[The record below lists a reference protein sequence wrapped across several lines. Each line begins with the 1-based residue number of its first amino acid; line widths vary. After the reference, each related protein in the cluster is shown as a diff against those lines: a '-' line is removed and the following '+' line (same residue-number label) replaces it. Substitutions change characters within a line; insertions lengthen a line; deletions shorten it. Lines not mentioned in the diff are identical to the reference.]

1 MPIPVNP
8 QVTNDALVKHT
19 AIMIND
25 NHKQY
30 DLVASFKSQYD
41 SRSNEQ
47 IKAFNNVG
55 KEISKN
61 LQLQSLG
68 NKLGNIFNNGFKSF
82 TAPFRHLSASIGN
95 AFSGLKSTLVAPFKG
110 ISNKFGTMFGGLKDK
125 LSALKPSNI
134 KNKIANVVKK
144 PKEAVKTLL
153 GQNDEQLKAR
163 YYRIWWNPKKV
174 AKIWAKEFAKVK
186 ESKTVKKKESGTADL
201 GSVFFNVN
209 KVLRG
214 IALGVSLISKAVAFF
229 FLGPGAGIALAIG
242 IAPLVALLGF
252 IFYTIFEK
260 VSPLI
265 DAIQNTVIPL
275 IQSIGE
281 KLNMFLQNPGQFI
294 REAIEGSITGIVGGV
309 VGGVSNIFSGVGGNE
324 QTGTTDMD
332 VVFKYLGAITR
343 LLKDTNTYIKTDLP
357 SAIHDKFKANV
368 SVNTEEG
375 TAQLSLSSFPSI
387 DSFQKMF
394 NEEFGVL
401 ANTFNGAIDK
411 VVNTITGYTEK
422 IEYFHNRLFAGL
434 DEIKS
439 LIAKSTNQ
447 TFTDTSKDFATAFVT
462 YVKDSMSL
470 LFGKDERAVKQNVE
484 VGEVNPF
491 AEIISGFEKMN
502 KESIQLLT
510 DIRTSIL
517 NIEKSKIKIGN
528 ELATNTGTTSDA
540 KKTNN
545 LQNITLN
552 YQVDIDSVIKKMDET
567 NEKLDGI
574 LTNTSLT
581 ESSDRKIGSVWSI

>member
-1 MPIPVNP
+1 MPNPVNP

-82 TAPFRHLSASIGN
+82 TAPFRHLSASIGS

-144 PKEAVKTLL
+144 PKEAIKTLL

-163 YYRIWWNPKKV
+163 YFRIWWNPKKV

-186 ESKTVKKKESGTADL
+186 ESRPVKKKESGTADL

-214 IALGVSLISKAVAFF
+214 IASGVSLISKAVAFF

-309 VGGVSNIFSGVGGNE
+309 VGGVSNIFSGIGGKE
-324 QTGTTDMD
+324 QTGSTDMD
-332 VVFKYLGAITR
+332 VTFKYLGAITR

-357 SAIHDKFKANV
+357 SAIHDKFKASV
-368 SVNTEEG
+368 SVNTEEV

-387 DSFQKMF
+387 DNFQKMF
-394 NEEFGVL
+394 NEEFSIL
-401 ANTFNGAIDK
+401 ANTFNSAIDK
-411 VVNTITGYTEK
+411 VVTTLTGYTEK
-422 IEYFHNRLFAGL
+422 IEYFHNRLL
-434 DEIKS
+434 
-439 LIAKSTNQ
+439 
-447 TFTDTSKDFATAFVT
+447 TDNKEFITAFVT
-462 YVKDSMSL
+462 SMKESLSL

-484 VGEVNPF
+484 VGETNPF

-502 KESIQLLT
+502 RESIQLLT
-510 DIRTSIL
+510 DIKTSIL

-574 LTNTSLT
+574 LTNTSLN
-581 ESSDRKIGSVWSI
+581 ENNDRKIGSVWSI

>member
-1 MPIPVNP
+1 MPINP

-30 DLVASFKSQYD
+30 DLVASFKSQYNA
-41 SRSNEQ
+41 RSNEQ

-61 LQLQSLG
+61 LQLQALG
-68 NKLGNIFNNGFKSF
+68 NKLGNIFNNGFKSL
-82 TAPFRHLSASIGN
+82 TAPFKHLSASIGN
-95 AFSGLKSTLVAPFKG
+95 AFSGLKTTLVAPFKG
-110 ISNKFGTMFGGLKDK
+110 ISNKFGSMFGGLKDK
-125 LSALKPSNI
+125 LSELKPSNI

-144 PKEAVKTLL
+144 PREAVKTLL

-163 YYRIWWNPKKV
+163 YYRTWWNPKKV
-174 AKIWAKEFAKVK
+174 AKIWAKEFAKVN
-186 ESKTVKKKESGTADL
+186 ENKTIKKKESGTADL
-201 GSVFFNVN
+201 GSVFFNIN

-214 IALGVSLISKAVAFF
+214 IAQGVSMISKAVAFF

-260 VSPLI
+260 ISPLI

-309 VGGVSNIFSGVGGNE
+309 VGGVSNIFGGGRHEQSGS
-324 QTGTTDMD
+324 TDMD
-332 VVFKYLGAITR
+332 VVFKYMGSITR
-343 LLKDTNTYIKTDLP
+343 LLRDTNTYIKTDLP
-357 SAIHDKFKANV
+357 TAFHDKFKENI
-368 SVNTEEG
+368 SVKTEEG
-375 TAQLSLSSFPSI
+375 TVKLPMSSFPSI
-387 DSFQKMF
+387 DNFKKMF
-394 NEEFGVL
+394 NEELGIL
-401 ANTFNGAIDK
+401 ANTFNSAIDK
-411 VVNTITGYTEK
+411 VITTITGYTEK
-422 IEYFHNRLFAGL
+422 IENFHNRLF
-434 DEIKS
+434 
-439 LIAKSTNQ
+439 
-447 TFTDTSKDFATAFVT
+447 TDNNKEFITAFVT
-462 YVKDSMSL
+462 TMKDSLSL
-470 LFGKDERAVKQNVE
+470 LYGKDERAVKQNVE
-484 VGEVNPF
+484 VGNVNPF

-502 KESIQLLT
+502 NESIKLLT
-510 DIRTSIL
+510 DIKTSIL
-517 NIEKSKIKIGN
+517 NIEKNKIKIGN
-528 ELATNTGTTSDA
+528 ELASNTGTTSDA

-581 ESSDRKIGSVWSI
+581 ESNDRKIGSVWSI

>member
-1 MPIPVNP
+1 MPNPVNP

-82 TAPFRHLSASIGN
+82 TAPFRHLSASIGS

-144 PKEAVKTLL
+144 PKEAIKTLL

-186 ESKTVKKKESGTADL
+186 ESRPVKKKESGTADL

-214 IALGVSLISKAVAFF
+214 IASGVSLISKAVAFF

-309 VGGVSNIFSGVGGNE
+309 VGGVSNIFSGIGGKE
-324 QTGTTDMD
+324 QTGSTDMD
-332 VVFKYLGAITR
+332 VTFKYLGAITR

-357 SAIHDKFKANV
+357 SAIHDKFKASV
-368 SVNTEEG
+368 SVNTEEV

-387 DSFQKMF
+387 DNFQKMF
-394 NEEFGVL
+394 NEEFSIL
-401 ANTFNGAIDK
+401 ANTFNSAIDK
-411 VVNTITGYTEK
+411 VVTTLTGYTEK
-422 IEYFHNRLFAGL
+422 IEYFHNRLL
-434 DEIKS
+434 
-439 LIAKSTNQ
+439 
-447 TFTDTSKDFATAFVT
+447 TDNKEFITAFVT
-462 YVKDSMSL
+462 SMKESLSL

-484 VGEVNPF
+484 VGETNPF

-502 KESIQLLT
+502 RESIQLLT
-510 DIRTSIL
+510 DIKTSIL

-574 LTNTSLT
+574 LTNTSLN
-581 ESSDRKIGSVWSI
+581 ENNDRKIGSVWSI

>member
-1 MPIPVNP
+1 MEDSKREMAVRLLKFNIKKSRLRNVIPLRYDETQKNEF
-8 QVTNDALVKHT
+8 
-19 AIMIND
+19 INIAAE
-25 NHKQY
+25 
-30 DLVASFKSQYD
+30 L
-41 SRSNEQ
+41 
-47 IKAFNNVG
+47 FN
-55 KEISKN
+55 
-61 LQLQSLG
+61 
-68 NKLGNIFNNGFKSF
+68 
-82 TAPFRHLSASIGN
+82 
-95 AFSGLKSTLVAPFKG
+95 
-110 ISNKFGTMFGGLKDK
+110 
-125 LSALKPSNI
+125 SNI
-134 KNKIANVVKK
+134 KEIGGL
-144 PKEAVKTLL
+144 T
-153 GQNDEQLKAR
+153 
-163 YYRIWWNPKKV
+163 
-174 AKIWAKEFAKVK
+174 
-186 ESKTVKKKESGTADL
+186 DL
-201 GSVFFNVN
+201 ET
-209 KVLRG
+209 
-214 IALGVSLISKAVAFF
+214 
-229 FLGPGAGIALAIG
+229 
-242 IAPLVALLGF
+242 F
-252 IFYTIFEK
+252 IIRE
-260 VSPLI
+260 
-265 DAIQNTVIPL
+265 TVINNESCS
-275 IQSIGE
+275 SIGE
-281 KLNMFLQNPGQFI
+281 KINMFLQNPGQFI

-309 VGGVSNIFSGVGGNE
+309 VGGVSNIFSGGGKE
-324 QTGTTDMD
+324 QTGSTDMD

-357 SAIHDKFKANV
+357 SAIHDKFKSSI

-375 TAQLSLSSFPSI
+375 TTQLSLSSYPSI
-387 DSFQKMF
+387 DNFQKMF
-394 NEEFGVL
+394 NEEFSVL
-401 ANTFNGAIDK
+401 ANTFNSAIDK
-411 VVNTITGYTEK
+411 VVTTFTAYTAK

-439 LIAKSTNQ
+439 LISTPSNQ
-447 TFTDTSKDFATAFVT
+447 TFTDTSKEFANAFVT

-510 DIRTSIL
+510 DIKTSIL

>member
-1 MPIPVNP
+1 MPNPVNP

-110 ISNKFGTMFGGLKDK
+110 ISNKFGSMFGGLKDK

-134 KNKIANVVKK
+134 KDKIANVVKK
-144 PKEAVKTLL
+144 PKEAIKTLL

-163 YYRIWWNPKKV
+163 YFRIWWNPKKV

-186 ESKTVKKKESGTADL
+186 ESKPMKKKESGTADL

-214 IALGVSLISKAVAFF
+214 IASGVSLISKAVAFF

-309 VGGVSNIFSGVGGNE
+309 VGGVSNIFGGGKE
-324 QTGTTDMD
+324 QTGSTDMD
-332 VVFKYLGAITR
+332 VTFKYLGAITR

-357 SAIHDKFKANV
+357 SAIHDKFKASV
-368 SVNTEEG
+368 SVNTEEV

-387 DSFQKMF
+387 DNFQKMF
-394 NEEFGVL
+394 NEEFSIL
-401 ANTFNGAIDK
+401 ANTFNSAIDK
-411 VVNTITGYTEK
+411 VVTTLTGYTEK
-422 IEYFHNRLFAGL
+422 IEYFHNRLL
-434 DEIKS
+434 
-439 LIAKSTNQ
+439 
-447 TFTDTSKDFATAFVT
+447 TDNKEFITAFVT
-462 YVKDSMSL
+462 SMKESLSL
-470 LFGKDERAVKQNVE
+470 LYGKDERAVKQNVE

-510 DIRTSIL
+510 DIKTSIL

-574 LTNTSLT
+574 LTNTSLN
-581 ESSDRKIGSVWSI
+581 ENNDRKIGSVWSI